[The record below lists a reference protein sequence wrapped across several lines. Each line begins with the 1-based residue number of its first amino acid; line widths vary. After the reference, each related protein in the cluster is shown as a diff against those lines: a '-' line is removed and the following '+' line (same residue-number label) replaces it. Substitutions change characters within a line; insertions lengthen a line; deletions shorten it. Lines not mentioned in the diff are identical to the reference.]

1 MYNKKDNVLPAHD
14 LLSCFLYI
22 SFGIIKPQKEK
33 RCMMLYY
40 FSRNSGR
47 RIVHTAEC
55 VYIKNVD
62 IDHVGAFE
70 TLDEAYKSRYRLCR
84 CCNSL
89 RKQYKRELTSLIDF
103 SRRNAIPFRIDDR
116 CVWIYTPYSKWRIA
130 SIENTGKFILY
141 HKNMKIQTM

>member
-1 MYNKKDNVLPAHD
+1 
-14 LLSCFLYI
+14 
-22 SFGIIKPQKEK
+22 
-33 RCMMLYY
+33 MLYY

-55 VYIKNVD
+55 SYIKNVD
-62 IDHVGAFE
+62 IEHVGAFE

-103 SRRNAIPFRIDDR
+103 SRA
-116 CVWIYTPYSKWRIA
+116 TPYVSALTTDACGYIRRTA
-130 SIENTGKFILY
+130 SGE
-141 HKNMKIQTM
+141 